1 MKVLLLGG
9 GGREHAL
16 AWALRHSPAVRR
28 LYALPG
34 SDAIATLGEPL
45 AGDPCDA
52 VRVAALARELDIDLT
67 VVGPEAPLAAGVADA
82 LQAEGRRVFG
92 PTRAATRLESSKI
105 FAKEFMARHG
115 IPTARFA
122 ACHTEA
128 EARQALA
135 AFPPPVVLK
144 ADGLAAGKGVVI
156 APDQAQAVTAIA
168 ALFAGRLAGAA
179 GQRVVIEECLHGEEL
194 SLLALSD
201 GEGWALL
208 PPAQDHKRARDGD
221 QGPNTGGMGAVS
233 SDALLTPQAR
243 RQIEQDI
250 VAPTLRGMAAEGH
263 PLRGVLYCGLMLT
276 AQGPRVLEFNARF
289 GDPEAQAI
297 LARAEGDWAAALLS
311 VAEGR
316 LRADLVRWSPEP
328 AACVVLASGGYP
340 GSFAT
345 DLPIHGLE
353 VASREPQ
360 VTIFHAGT
368 ALRQQHWV
376 TRGGR
381 VLGVTA
387 RRATLAEAIERAYA
401 AVEPIRFEGMHYRSD
416 IGRRALAIISGRAGS
431 HGGTGT
437 GAVTA

>member
-1 MKVLLLGG
+1 MKVLLLGS

-28 LYALPG
+28 LYAMPG

-45 AGDPCDA
+45 AGDPSDA
-52 VRVAALARELDIDLT
+52 ARVAAAAAELDIDLT

-82 LQAEGRRVFG
+82 LMAEGRRVFG
-92 PTRAATRLESSKI
+92 PSQAAARLESSKI
-105 FAKEFMARHG
+105 FAKQFMAQHQ

-122 ACHTEA
+122 ACRSEA

-156 APDQAQAVTAIA
+156 ARDRQQAESALA

-179 GQRVVIEECLHGEEL
+179 GQQVVIEECLEGEEM

-201 GEGWALL
+201 GERWMLL

-233 SDALLTPQAR
+233 CDRLLTAELR
-243 RQIEQDI
+243 RKIEQQI
-250 VAPTLRGMAAEGH
+250 VAPVLRGMAAAGH

-276 AQGPRVLEFNARF
+276 AEGPKVLEFNVRF

-297 LARAEGDWAAALLS
+297 LARAEGDWASALLS
-311 VAEGR
+311 VAEGQ
-316 LRADLVRWSPEP
+316 LQPEFLRWSPEP

-340 GSFAT
+340 GAFAT

-360 VTIFHAGT
+360 VTVFHAGT
-368 ALRQQHWV
+368 ALRDQHWV

-387 RRATLAEAIERAYA
+387 RAATLPAAIEQAYA
-401 AVEPIRFEGMHYRSD
+401 AVEPIRFEGMQYRRD
-416 IGRRALAIISGRAGS
+416 IGRRALAWVQDRAGR
-431 HGGTGT
+431 
-437 GAVTA
+437 

>member
-16 AWALRHSPAVRR
+16 AWTLRQSPAVQR

-34 SDAIATLGEPL
+34 SDALATVAEPI
-45 AGDPCDA
+45 AGDPTDA
-52 VRVAALARELDIDLT
+52 SRVVALAEELDIDLT

-82 LQAEGRRVFG
+82 LQAAGRRVFG
-92 PTRAATRLESSKI
+92 PSRAAARLESSKI
-105 FAKEFMARHG
+105 FAKEFMARHQV
-115 IPTARFA
+115 PTARFA
-122 ACHTEA
+122 ACASAA
-128 EARQALA
+128 EARTALDK
-135 AFPPPVVLK
+135 FPPPVVLK

-156 APDQAQAVTAIA
+156 AEDRAGAEA
-168 ALFAGRLAGAA
+168 ALADLFAGRLAGSA
-179 GQRVVIEECLHGEEL
+179 GQRVVIEECLRGEEI

-201 GEGWALL
+201 GERWALL
-208 PPAQDHKRARDGD
+208 PPAQDHKRALDGD
-221 QGPNTGGMGAVS
+221 RGPNTGGMGAVS
-233 SDALLTPQAR
+233 ADELLPAALRTR
-243 RQIEQDI
+243 IEREI
-250 VAPTLRGMAAEGH
+250 VGPVLRGMAAEGH

-276 AQGPRVLEFNARF
+276 ADGPRVLEFNVRF

-297 LARAEGDWAAALLS
+297 LVRAQGDWATALLS
-311 VAEGR
+311 VAEGQ
-316 LRADLVRWSPEP
+316 LRADLLRWSPQP

-353 VASREPQ
+353 VASREAQ

-387 RRATLAEAIERAYA
+387 RAETLAAALEQAYA
-401 AVEPIRFEGMHYRSD
+401 GVEPIRFEGMQYRRD
-416 IGRRALAIISGRAGS
+416 IGRRAQAWIAAG
-431 HGGTGT
+431 
-437 GAVTA
+437 ARI

>member
-16 AWALRHSPAVRR
+16 AWALRHSPGVRR

-52 VRVAALARELDIDLT
+52 ARVAALAAELEIDLT

-82 LQAEGRRVFG
+82 LQQEGRRVFG
-92 PTRAATRLESSKI
+92 PTREAARLESSKI

-122 ACHTEA
+122 SCQSAA

-156 APDQAQAVTAIA
+156 ASGPEQAES
-168 ALFAGRLAGAA
+168 ALEALLAGRLAGAA
-179 GQRVVIEECLHGEEL
+179 GQRVVIEECLSGEEL
-194 SLLALSD
+194 SLMALSD
-201 GEGWALL
+201 GERWALL
-208 PPAQDHKRARDGD
+208 PPAQDHKRAHDGD
-221 QGPNTGGMGAVS
+221 EGPNTGGMGAVS
-233 SDALLTPQAR
+233 CDALLTPQLR
-243 RQIEQDI
+243 RQIEREVI
-250 VAPTLRGMAAEGH
+250 SPTLRGMAAEGR

-276 AQGPRVLEFNARF
+276 AQGPRVLEFNVRF

-311 VAEGR
+311 AAEGR
-316 LRADLVRWSPEP
+316 LREDLVRWSPEA

-360 VTIFHAGT
+360 ITLFHAGT

-387 RRATLAEAIERAYA
+387 RGGDLAEAIDRAYA
-401 AVEPIRFEGMHYRSD
+401 AVEPIHFEGMQYRHD
-416 IGRRALAIISGRAGS
+416 IGRRALRLLARADPARNT
-431 HGGTGT
+431 GG
-437 GAVTA
+437 GAGD